1 MSETLPTVVLR
12 RARPEDLPS
21 LEALLAAEKLP
32 LAGVREHLG
41 GFLVAVTAGGV
52 IGTIGLEVYGDVG
65 LLRSAVVA
73 PAARRRGVAALLA
86 MRLIEDA
93 RARGVKALYLLTETA
108 ADYFERAGFR
118 RIARADIPQALHA
131 SAELS
136 GACPDSAVCMVRT
149 LA

>member
-1 MSETLPTVVLR
+1 VSESLPTVVLR

-21 LEALLAAEKLP
+21 IEALLAAERLP

-52 IGTIGLEVYGDVG
+52 IGAIGLESYGDVA

-73 PAARRRGVAALLA
+73 PAARRRGVAALLT
-86 MRLIEDA
+86 MRIVEDA
-93 RARGVKALYLLTETA
+93 RARGVRALYLLTETA
-108 ADYFERAGFR
+108 AGHFERADFR
-118 RIARADIPQALHA
+118 RIARADMPRALDA

-136 GACPDSAVCMVRT
+136 GACPESAVCMVKT